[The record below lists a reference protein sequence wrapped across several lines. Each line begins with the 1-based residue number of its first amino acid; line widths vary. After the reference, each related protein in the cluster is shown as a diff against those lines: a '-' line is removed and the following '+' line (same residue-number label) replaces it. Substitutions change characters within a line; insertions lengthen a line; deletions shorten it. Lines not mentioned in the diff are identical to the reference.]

1 MQFNRTSGLLLHL
14 TSLPSGYGIGDFDKE
29 AYNFIDFLK
38 RANQKLWQ
46 ILPLNPPAS
55 GGSPYNCFSAFAGNT
70 LLISIDKLIEEGL
83 LKVEEVTNVPNF
95 AETKVE
101 FSRVIKF
108 KNELFLKAFN
118 RFDKL
123 AEGDDYA
130 QFKEE
135 NEYWLPDFC
144 LYMALKEHFDN
155 KVWNRWDVDIAFREI
170 QAIEKYQNKL
180 TDEIR
185 YQEFLQ
191 YIFSKQW
198 SELKNYANYNGI
210 KIIGDLP
217 IFVAHDSSDVWV
229 HPELFDLDDEGNSL
243 KVAGVPPDY
252 FSKTGQ
258 LWGNPHYNWKR
269 MQENNFLWWRKRFKK
284 LLEQVDITRI
294 DHFRGF
300 EAYWEVDASE
310 ETAVK
315 GKWVKAPGYELFSTV
330 KQYLEDLPIIV
341 EDLGF
346 ITPEVNKMK
355 KKFGFPGME
364 ILQFSF
370 DKKTPMEP
378 RPIGNEKHCILYTGT
393 HDNDTLLG
401 WYRGLGQSKNMR
413 VLKILE
419 KSYGITNRMSG
430 EKVCWSL
437 IEAVY
442 KSKANFVI
450 VPLQDILCLGNE
462 ARMNFPG
469 TVSGNWLWRY
479 KKGDITKGMEKKLSI
494 LTRKYQRQNY

>member
-1 MQFNRTSGLLLHL
+1 MQFDRASGVLLHL
-14 TSLPSGYGIGDFDKE
+14 TSLPSEYGIGDLGKE

-38 RANQKLWQ
+38 KANQKLWQ
-46 ILPLNPPAS
+46 ILPLNPLAS

-70 LLISIDKLIEEGL
+70 LLISVDKLIEDGL

-101 FSRVIKF
+101 FSKVIKF

-118 RFDKL
+118 RFDEL
-123 AEGDDYA
+123 AEGYGYT

-135 NEYWLPDFC
+135 NEYWLSDFC
-144 LYMALKEHFDN
+144 LYMALKEQFDN
-155 KVWNRWDVDIAFREI
+155 RVWNRWDKDISFREK
-170 QAIEKYQNKL
+170 QAVERYQSKL
-180 TDEIR
+180 ADKTR

-198 SELKNYANYNGI
+198 SELKNYANHNGI

-229 HPELFDLDDEGNSL
+229 HPELFDLDDEGNSR

-258 LWGNPHYNWKR
+258 LWGNPHFNWKR
-269 MQENNFLWWRKRFKK
+269 MQEDNFLWWRKRFER
-284 LLEQVDITRI
+284 LVEQVDITRI

-310 ETAVK
+310 ETAIK

-330 KQYLEDLPIIV
+330 KQYLEELPIIV

-346 ITPEVNKMK
+346 ITPEVK
-355 KKFGFPGME
+355 KLKKNFGFTGMK

-370 DKKTPMEP
+370 GEKTSQKSKPEDC
-378 RPIGNEKHCILYTGT
+378 EKNCVFYTGT
-393 HDNDTLLG
+393 HDNDTLFA
-401 WYRGLGQSKNMR
+401 WYKGLKYSKNVR
-413 VLKILE
+413 VLKMLE
-419 KSYGITNRMSG
+419 KYYDLNNIMSVA
-430 EKVCWSL
+430 KVCWTL

-442 KSKANFVI
+442 KSKANFI
-450 VPLQDILCLGNE
+450 IIPLQDILCLDNE

-479 KKGDITKGMEKKLSI
+479 KKGDITKEMEKNLA
-494 LTRKYQRQNY
+494 LLARKYER

>member
-1 MQFNRTSGLLLHL
+1 MQFNRASGVLLHI
-14 TSLPSGYGIGDFDKE
+14 TSLPSRYGIGDLGKE
-29 AYNFIDFLK
+29 AHDFVDFLK
-38 RANQKLWQ
+38 KTHQKLWQ

-55 GGSPYNCFSAFAGNT
+55 GGSPYNCFSAFTGNT
-70 LLISIDKLIEEGL
+70 LLISIDKLIEDGL
-83 LKVEEVTNVPNF
+83 LKVGEVTNVPNF

-101 FSRVIKF
+101 FSKVIKL

-123 AEGDDYA
+123 AEGDRYA
-130 QFKEE
+130 QFKEQ
-135 NEYWLPDFC
+135 NEYWLSDFC
-144 LYMALKEHFDN
+144 LYMSLKEYFN
-155 KVWNRWDVDIAFREI
+155 NRVWNQWDTDIVFREK
-170 QAIEKYQNKL
+170 QAIKKYQNKL
-180 TDEIR
+180 ADEIH

-217 IFVAHDSSDVWV
+217 IFVAHDSSDVWAR
-229 HPELFDLDDEGNSL
+229 PELFDLDDKGNPR

-269 MQENNFLWWRKRFKK
+269 MQEDNFLWWRKRFEK

-310 ETAVK
+310 KTAVK

-330 KQYLEDLPIIV
+330 KQYLGDLPIIV

-346 ITPEVNKMK
+346 ITPEVNKLK
-355 KKFGFPGME
+355 KSFGFPGMK

-370 DKKTPMEP
+370 DEKATIKSGPDDY
-378 RPIGNEKHCILYTGT
+378 EKHCVVYTGT
-393 HDNDTLLG
+393 HDNDTLLA
-401 WYRGLGQSKNMR
+401 WYRGLRQSKNTR

-419 KSYGITNRMSG
+419 KYYGINNSISEEG
-430 EKVCWSL
+430 VCWTL
-437 IEAVY
+437 IEVVY
-442 KSKANFVI
+442 KTKANFVI
-450 VPLQDILCLGNE
+450 IPLQDILGLGNE
-462 ARMNFPG
+462 ARMNYPG
-469 TVSGNWLWRY
+469 TVSGNWVWRY
-479 KKGDITKGMEKKLSI
+479 KKGDITEEIQEKLVILSQ
-494 LTRKYQRQNY
+494 KYHR

>member
-1 MQFNRTSGLLLHL
+1 MQFDRASGVLLHL
-14 TSLPSGYGIGDFDKE
+14 TSLPSRYGIGDLGKK
-29 AYNFIDFLK
+29 AYDFIDFLK

-55 GGSPYNCFSAFAGNT
+55 GGSPYNCFSAFAGNA
-70 LLISIDKLIEEGL
+70 LLISIDKLIEDGL
-83 LKVEEVTNVPNF
+83 LKVGEVTNFPKF
-95 AETKVE
+95 SETRVE
-101 FSRVIKF
+101 FSKVIKF
-108 KNELFLKAFN
+108 KNELFLAAFN
-118 RFDKL
+118 RFNVL
-123 AEGDDYA
+123 AEGEGYK

-135 NEYWLPDFC
+135 NEYWLSDFC
-144 LYMALKEHFDN
+144 LYIALKEHFN
-155 KVWNRWDVDIAFREI
+155 NRVWNQWDTDIAFREK
-170 QAIEKYQNKL
+170 QAIEKYQSKL
-180 TDEIR
+180 ADKIH

-198 SELKNYANYNGI
+198 SELKNYANHNGI

-229 HPELFDLDDEGNSL
+229 HPELFDLDDEGNSR

-269 MQENNFLWWRKRFKK
+269 MQEDNFLWWRKRFEK
-284 LLEQVDITRI
+284 LLKQVDITRI

-310 ETAVK
+310 KTAER
-315 GKWVKAPGYELFSTV
+315 GKWVKAPGYVLFSAV
-330 KQYLEDLPIIV
+330 KQYLGELPIIV

-346 ITPEVNKMK
+346 ITPEVNELKES
-355 KKFGFPGME
+355 FGFPGMK

-370 DKKTPMEP
+370 DEKTTTKSGPD
-378 RPIGNEKHCILYTGT
+378 NYEKHCVAYTGT
-393 HDNDTLLG
+393 HDNDTLLA
-401 WYRGLGQSKNMR
+401 WYRGLLKQPKNIR

-419 KSYGITNRMSG
+419 KCYGITNEMSE
-430 EKVCWSL
+430 EKVCWAL

-450 VPLQDILCLGNE
+450 VPLQDILCLDNE

-469 TVSGNWLWRY
+469 TVWGNNWLWRY
-479 KKGDITKGMEKKLSI
+479 RKGDITKGTEEKLALLAK
-494 LTRKYQRQNY
+494 KYHR

>member
-1 MQFNRTSGLLLHL
+1 MQFDRASGVLLHI
-14 TSLPSGYGIGDFDKE
+14 TSLPSRYGIGDLGKE
-29 AYNFIDFLK
+29 AYDFIDFLK
-38 RANQKLWQ
+38 KTHQKLWQ

-70 LLISIDKLIEEGL
+70 LLISIDKLVEDGL
-83 LKVEEVTNVPNF
+83 LKQEEVTDISKF
-95 AETKVE
+95 TDIKVE

-118 RFDKL
+118 RFDKST
-123 AEGDDYA
+123 EGDEHA
-130 QFKEE
+130 QFIKE

-144 LYMALKEHFDN
+144 LYMALKKHFN
-155 KVWNRWDVDIAFREI
+155 NRAWNRWDTDIAFREK

-180 TDEIR
+180 VDKIR

-191 YIFSKQW
+191 YFFSKQW
-198 SELKNYANYNGI
+198 SDLKNYANHNNI

-229 HPELFDLDDEGNSL
+229 YPELFDLDDEGNPR

-258 LWGNPHYNWKR
+258 LWGNPHFKWKR
-269 MQENNFLWWRKRFKK
+269 MQEDNFLWWRKRFKR
-284 LLEQVDITRI
+284 LVEQVDITRI

-310 ETAVK
+310 KTAVK
-315 GKWVKAPGYELFSTV
+315 GKWIKAPGYELFSAV
-330 KQYLEDLPIIV
+330 KQQLGDLPIIV

-355 KKFGFPGME
+355 KKFGFPGMK

-370 DKKTPMEP
+370 DEKTPTKS
-378 RPIGNEKHCILYTGT
+378 RPDDYEKHCVMYTGT

-401 WYRGLGQSKNMR
+401 WYKRLKKLKNTR

-419 KSYGITNRMSG
+419 KYYGINNSMSE
-430 EKVCWSL
+430 EKVCWAL
-437 IEAVY
+437 IEVVY
-442 KSKANFVI
+442 RTNANFVI
-450 VPLQDILCLGNE
+450 VPLQDILCLDNQ
-462 ARMNFPG
+462 ARMNYPG

-479 KKGDITKGMEKKLSI
+479 KKGDITKEMEKKLVI
-494 LTRKYQRQNY
+494 LAQKYHR

>member
-1 MQFNRTSGLLLHL
+1 MQFDRASGVLLHF
-14 TSLPSGYGIGDFDKE
+14 TSLPSRYGIGDFGKE
-29 AYNFIDFLK
+29 AYNFVDFLK

-46 ILPLNPPAS
+46 LLPLNPPDY
-55 GGSPYNCFSAFAGNT
+55 GGSPYKCFSAFAGNA
-70 LLISIDKLIEEGL
+70 LLISIDKLIQDDL
-83 LKVEEVTNVPNF
+83 LREEEVTNIPNF
-95 AETKVE
+95 NETKVE
-101 FSRVIKF
+101 FSKVIIF

-123 AEGDDYA
+123 AEGDDYT
-130 QFKEE
+130 QFKKE

-144 LYMALKEHFDN
+144 LYMALKEHFN
-155 KVWNRWDVDIAFREI
+155 NRVWNQWDTDIAFREK
-170 QAIEKYQNKL
+170 QAIERCKNEL

-198 SELKNYANYNGI
+198 SELKNYANNNSI

-229 HPELFDLDDEGNSL
+229 RPELFDLDNEGNPR

-269 MQENNFLWWRKRFKK
+269 MQEDNFLWWRKRFEK

-310 ETAVK
+310 KTAER
-315 GKWVKAPGYELFSTV
+315 GKWVKAPGYELFSAV
-330 KQYLEDLPIIV
+330 KQYLGELPIIV

-346 ITPEVNKMK
+346 ITPEVNELK
-355 KKFGFPGME
+355 KSFEFPGME

-370 DKKTPMEP
+370 DEKATIKSGPDDY
-378 RPIGNEKHCILYTGT
+378 EKHCVVYTGT
-393 HDNDTLLG
+393 HDNDTLLA
-401 WYRGLGQSKNMR
+401 WYRGLKQSKNTR

-419 KSYGITNRMSG
+419 KYYGINNRMNE
-430 EKVCWSL
+430 EKVCWTL

-450 VPLQDILCLGNE
+450 IPLQDILCLDNE
-462 ARMNFPG
+462 ARINYPG
-469 TVSGNWLWRY
+469 TVGGNNWLWRY
-479 KKGDITKGMEKKLSI
+479 KKGDITKEMEEKLSI
-494 LTRKYQRQNY
+494 LAKKYHR

>member
-1 MQFNRTSGLLLHL
+1 MLLHL
-14 TSLPSGYGIGDFDKE
+14 TSLPSEYGIGDLGKE

-38 RANQKLWQ
+38 KANQKLWQ

-55 GGSPYNCFSAFAGNT
+55 GGSPYNCFSAFAGNA
-70 LLISIDKLIEEGL
+70 LLISVDKLIEDGL

-118 RFDKL
+118 RFDEL
-123 AEGDDYA
+123 AEGYGYT

-135 NEYWLPDFC
+135 NEYWLSDFC
-144 LYMALKEHFDN
+144 LYMALKEQFDN
-155 KVWNRWDVDIAFREI
+155 RAWNRWDKDISFREK
-170 QAIEKYQNKL
+170 QAVERYQSKL
-180 TDEIR
+180 VDKIR

-198 SELKNYANYNGI
+198 SKLKNYANYNGI

-217 IFVAHDSSDVWV
+217 IFVAHDSSDVWA
-229 HPELFDLDDEGNSL
+229 HPELFDLGDEGNSR

-269 MQENNFLWWRKRFKK
+269 MQENNFLWWRKRFEK

-310 ETAVK
+310 KTAER
-315 GKWVKAPGYELFSTV
+315 GKWIKAPGYELFSAV
-330 KQYLEDLPIIV
+330 KQHLGNLPVIV

-370 DKKTPMEP
+370 NKKTLLKL
-378 RPIGNEKHCILYTGT
+378 RPDGYEKHCVLYTGT

-401 WYRGLGQSKNMR
+401 WYRELKQSKNTR

-419 KSYGITNRMSG
+419 KYYGITNGMSG
-430 EKVCWSL
+430 EKVCWTL

-450 VPLQDILCLGNE
+450 IPLQDILCLGNE

-479 KKGDITKGMEKKLSI
+479 KKGDITKEMEKNLAL
-494 LTRKYQRQNY
+494 LTRKYER

>member
-1 MQFNRTSGLLLHL
+1 MQFDRASGALLHL
-14 TSLPSGYGIGDFDKE
+14 TSLPSEYGIGDFGGE

-38 RANQKLWQ
+38 RTNQKLWQ

-70 LLISIDKLIEEGL
+70 LLISVDKLIEDGL

-101 FSRVIKF
+101 FSKVIKF

-118 RFDKL
+118 RFGKL

-130 QFKEE
+130 KFKKE

-144 LYMALKEHFDN
+144 LYMALKEHFDK
-155 KVWNRWDVDIAFREI
+155 KVWNRWDKDIAFREK
-170 QAIEKYQNKL
+170 QAIEKYQSKL
-180 TDEIR
+180 ADKIR

-198 SELKNYANYNGI
+198 RELKNYANHNGI

-229 HPELFDLDDEGNSL
+229 HPELFDLDDKGNSR

-258 LWGNPHYNWKR
+258 LWGNPHFNWKR
-269 MQENNFLWWRKRFKK
+269 MQKDNFLWWRKRFEK
-284 LLEQVDITRI
+284 LFQQVDITRI

-300 EAYWEVDASE
+300 EAYWEIDASE
-310 ETAVK
+310 KTAEK
-315 GKWVKAPGYELFSTV
+315 GRWVKAPGYELFSAV
-330 KQYLEDLPIIV
+330 KQLLGDLPIIV

-355 KKFGFPGME
+355 KSFRFPGMK
-364 ILQFSF
+364 ILQFYF
-370 DKKTPMEP
+370 GEKTSLKS
-378 RPIGNEKHCILYTGT
+378 RPEDCEKHCVLYTGT
-393 HDNDTLLG
+393 HDNDTLLA
-401 WYRGLGQSKNMR
+401 WYKGLRQSKNIR
-413 VLKILE
+413 VLKMLE
-419 KSYGITNRMSG
+419 KYYGINSGMSE
-430 EKVCWSL
+430 EKVCWTL
-437 IEAVY
+437 IEAIY

-450 VPLQDILCLGNE
+450 IPLQDILCLGNE
-462 ARMNFPG
+462 ARMNYPG

-479 KKGDITKGMEKKLSI
+479 RKGDITEEMEERLAILSQ
-494 LTRKYQRQNY
+494 KYHR

>member
-1 MQFNRTSGLLLHL
+1 MQFDRASGVLLHL
-14 TSLPSGYGIGDFDKE
+14 TSLHSEYGIGDFGKE

-38 RANQKLWQ
+38 KANQKLWQ

-70 LLISIDKLIEEGL
+70 LLISIDKLIEDGL
-83 LKVEEVTNVPNF
+83 LKVGEVTNIPNF
-95 AETKVE
+95 AETKIE

-118 RFDKL
+118 RFNKS
-123 AEGDDYA
+123 AEGNGYA

-135 NEYWLPDFC
+135 NEHWLPDFC
-144 LYMALKEHFDN
+144 LYISLKEHFDN
-155 KVWNRWDVDIAFREI
+155 KVWNRWDSDIAFREK
-170 QAIEKYQNKL
+170 QAIERYQSKL
-180 TDEIR
+180 LDKIR

-191 YIFSKQW
+191 YIFLKQW

-229 HPELFDLDDEGNSL
+229 HPELFDLNNEGNSR

-269 MQENNFLWWRKRFKK
+269 MQENNFLWWRRRFEK

-310 ETAVK
+310 KTAVK
-315 GKWVKAPGYELFSTV
+315 GKWVKAPGYELFSAV
-330 KQYLEDLPIIV
+330 KQYLGDLPIIV

-346 ITPEVNKMK
+346 ITPEVNELK
-355 KKFGFPGME
+355 KKFGFPGMK

-370 DKKTPMEP
+370 GEKTFLKSRLEEY
-378 RPIGNEKHCILYTGT
+378 EKHCILYTGT
-393 HDNDTLLG
+393 HDNDTLLA
-401 WYRGLGQSKNMR
+401 WYRGLEQSKNAR

-419 KSYGITNRMSG
+419 KYYGVNNGMSE
-430 EKVCWSL
+430 EKVCWTL

-450 VPLQDILCLGNE
+450 IPLQDILCLGNE
-462 ARMNFPG
+462 ARMNYPG
-469 TVSGNWLWRY
+469 TVSGNWVWRY
-479 KKGDITKGMEKKLSI
+479 KKGDITEEMEKNLAI
-494 LTRKYQRQNY
+494 LTRKYER

>member
-1 MQFNRTSGLLLHL
+1 MQFDRASGLLLHL
-14 TSLPSGYGIGDFDKE
+14 TSLPSEYGIGDLGKE

-38 RANQKLWQ
+38 KTHQKLWQ

-55 GGSPYNCFSAFAGNT
+55 GGSPYNCFSAFAGNA
-70 LLISIDKLIEEGL
+70 LLISIDKLIEDGL
-83 LKVEEVTNVPNF
+83 LKVGEVTNVPNF
-95 AETKVE
+95 TETKVE
-101 FSRVIKF
+101 FSKVIKL
-108 KNELFLKAFN
+108 KNELFLKPFI
-118 RFDKL
+118 RFDEL
-123 AEGDDYA
+123 AEGDGYT
-130 QFKEE
+130 QFKKE

-144 LYMALKEHFDN
+144 LYMALKEHFN
-155 KVWNRWDVDIAFREI
+155 NRAWNRWDTDIAFREK

-180 TDEIR
+180 AEKIR

-229 HPELFDLDDEGNSL
+229 HPELFDLDDKGNPR

-269 MQENNFLWWRKRFKK
+269 MQEDNFLWRRKRFEK
-284 LLEQVDITRI
+284 LLKQVDITRI

-300 EAYWEVDASE
+300 EAYWEIDASE
-310 ETAVK
+310 KTAER
-315 GKWVKAPGYELFSTV
+315 GKWVKAPGYELFSAV
-330 KQYLEDLPIIV
+330 KQHLGDLPIIV

-346 ITPEVNKMK
+346 ITPEVNEMK

-370 DKKTPMEP
+370 GEKTFLKS
-378 RPIGNEKHCILYTGT
+378 RPEDCEKHCILYTGT
-393 HDNDTLLG
+393 HDNDTLLA
-401 WYRGLGQSKNMR
+401 WYRGLGQSKNIR

-419 KSYGITNRMSG
+419 KYYDINNGMSE
-430 EKVCWSL
+430 EKVCWTL

-450 VPLQDILCLGNE
+450 IPLQDILCLDNE
-462 ARMNFPG
+462 ARMNYPG

-479 KKGDITKGMEKKLSI
+479 KKGDITEEMQERLAILSQ
-494 LTRKYQRQNY
+494 KYHR

>member
-1 MQFNRTSGLLLHL
+1 
-14 TSLPSGYGIGDFDKE
+14 
-29 AYNFIDFLK
+29 
-38 RANQKLWQ
+38 
-46 ILPLNPPAS
+46 LPLNPPAS

-70 LLISIDKLIEEGL
+70 LLISIDKLIEDGL
-83 LKVEEVTNVPNF
+83 LKVGEVTNISNF

-118 RFDKL
+118 RFDKS
-123 AEGDDYA
+123 AEGEDYT

-155 KVWNRWDVDIAFREI
+155 EVWSRWDTDIAFREK
-170 QAIEKYQNKL
+170 QAIERYRSKL
-180 TDEIR
+180 ADKVR

-198 SELKNYANYNGI
+198 SKLKNYVNHSGI

-229 HPELFDLDDEGNSL
+229 HPELFDLDGEGNPR

-269 MQENNFLWWRKRFKK
+269 IQEDNFLWWKKRFEK
-284 LLEQVDITRI
+284 LLEQVDIIRI

-310 ETAVK
+310 ETAIK
-315 GKWVKAPGYELFSTV
+315 GKWVKAPGYELFSAV
-330 KQYLEDLPIIV
+330 KQYLGELPIIV

-346 ITPEVNKMK
+346 ITPEVNKLK
-355 KKFGFPGME
+355 RSFGFPGME
-364 ILQFSF
+364 VLQFSF
-370 DKKTPMEP
+370 GEKTFLKL
-378 RPIGNEKHCILYTGT
+378 RPEDCEKNCILYTGT
-393 HDNDTLLG
+393 HDNDTLLA
-401 WYRGLGQSKNMR
+401 WYKGLRQSKNIR
-413 VLKILE
+413 VLKMLE
-419 KSYGITNRMSG
+419 KYYGITNGMSG
-430 EKVCWSL
+430 EKVCWIL

-450 VPLQDILCLGNE
+450 IPLQDILCLDNQ

-469 TVSGNWLWRY
+469 IVSGNWVWRY
-479 KKGDITKGMEKKLSI
+479 KKGDITKEMEKNLAI
-494 LTRKYQRQNY
+494 LTRKYER

>member
-1 MQFNRTSGLLLHL
+1 MQFDKASGVLLHL
-14 TSLPSGYGIGDFDKE
+14 TSLPLRYGIGDLGKE
-29 AYNFIDFLK
+29 AYDFVDFLK
-38 RANQKLWQ
+38 KTHQKLWQ

-70 LLISIDKLIEEGL
+70 LLISIDKLIEDGL
-83 LKVEEVTNVPNF
+83 LKTEEVMNVPNF

-101 FSRVIKF
+101 FPKVIKF
-108 KNELFLKAFN
+108 KNELFLKAFI
-118 RFDKL
+118 RFDKS
-123 AEGDDYA
+123 AEGDRFT
-130 QFKEE
+130 QFKKE

-155 KVWNRWDVDIAFREI
+155 KIWNRWDTDIAFREK
-170 QAIEKYQNKL
+170 QAIEKYQKKL
-180 TDEIR
+180 AEKIR

-198 SELKNYANYNGI
+198 NELKNYAKYTGI

-229 HPELFDLDDEGNSL
+229 HPELFDLDDKGNPR

-258 LWGNPHYNWKR
+258 LWGNPHYNWKC
-269 MQENNFLWWRKRFKK
+269 MQEDNFLWWRKRFEK
-284 LLEQVDITRI
+284 LLKQVDITRI

-310 ETAVK
+310 KTAVK
-315 GKWVKAPGYELFSTV
+315 GKWVKAPGYELFSAV
-330 KQYLEDLPIIV
+330 KQHSENLPIIV

-346 ITPEVNKMK
+346 ITPEVDKMK
-355 KKFGFPGME
+355 KKFGFPGMK

-370 DKKTPMEP
+370 DEKATIKSGPDDY
-378 RPIGNEKHCILYTGT
+378 EKHCVVYTGT
-393 HDNDTLLG
+393 HDNDTLLA
-401 WYRGLGQSKNMR
+401 WYRGLKQSKNTR

-419 KSYGITNRMSG
+419 KYYGINNSMSE
-430 EKVCWSL
+430 EKVCWTL
-437 IEAVY
+437 IEVVY
-442 KSKANFVI
+442 KTNANFVI
-450 VPLQDILCLGNE
+450 VPLQDILCLNNE
-462 ARMNFPG
+462 ARMNYPG
-469 TVSGNWLWRY
+469 TVGGNWLWRY
-479 KKGDITKGMEKKLSI
+479 KKGDITEEMQERLAILSQ
-494 LTRKYQRQNY
+494 KYHR

>member
-1 MQFNRTSGLLLHL
+1 MQFDRASGVLLHI
-14 TSLPSGYGIGDFDKE
+14 TSLPSRYGIGDLGKE
-29 AYNFIDFLK
+29 AYNFVDFLK
-38 RANQKLWQ
+38 KTHQKLWQ

-70 LLISIDKLIEEGL
+70 LLISIDKLIEDGL
-83 LKVEEVTNVPNF
+83 LKQEELTDFPNF

-118 RFDKL
+118 RFDKS
-123 AEGDDYA
+123 AVDNTYQ
-130 QFKEE
+130 QFKKE
-135 NEYWLPDFC
+135 NKYWLPDFC
-144 LYMALKEHFDN
+144 LYMALKEHFN
-155 KVWNRWDVDIAFREI
+155 NEAWNRWDSDIAFRKK
-170 QAIEKYQNKL
+170 QAIEKYLDKL
-180 TDEIR
+180 AVQIR

-198 SELKNYANYNGI
+198 SELKNYANYNHI

-217 IFVAHDSSDVWV
+217 IFIAHDSSDVWV
-229 HPELFDLDDEGNSL
+229 YPELFDLDDEGNPQ
-243 KVAGVPPDY
+243 KVSGVPPDY

-258 LWGNPHYNWKR
+258 LWGNPHFNWKH
-269 MQENNFLWWRKRFKK
+269 MQEDNFLWWRKRFER
-284 LLEQVDITRI
+284 LIEQVDITRI

-310 ETAVK
+310 KTAVK
-315 GKWVKAPGYELFSTV
+315 GKWIKAPGYELFSAV
-330 KQYLEDLPIIV
+330 KQHLGDLPMIV

-346 ITPEVNKMK
+346 ITPEVNEMK
-355 KKFGFPGME
+355 KKFGFPGMK
-364 ILQFSF
+364 IFQFSF
-370 DKKTPMEP
+370 DEKTPP
-378 RPIGNEKHCILYTGT
+378 KSRPDDYEKHCVIYTGT

-401 WYRGLGQSKNMR
+401 WYKGLKQSKNTR

-419 KSYGITNRMSG
+419 KYYGINNNMSD
-430 EKVCWSL
+430 EKICWTL

-442 KSKANFVI
+442 RTEANFVI
-450 VPLQDILCLGNE
+450 VPLQDVLCLDNQ

-469 TVSGNWLWRY
+469 TISGNWLWRY
-479 KKGDITKGMEKKLSI
+479 KRGDITEEMQRKLAI
-494 LTRKYQRQNY
+494 LSQKYHR